1 MGRARRV
8 GLVLEVKLLLDRRG
22 VQHLMLVGSWVLSR
36 VLHEAGR
43 DGRVRLLKTVVAA
56 AASTIIIIIFKLIH
70 LMLLLLLH
78 I

>member
-1 MGRARRV
+1 
-8 GLVLEVKLLLDRRG
+8 
-22 VQHLMLVGSWVLSR
+22 MLVGSWVLSR

-43 DGRVRLLKTVVAA
+43 DGCVRLLKTVVAA
-56 AASTIIIIIFKLIH
+56 ATPTIIIIIFKLIH